1 MNDTFHYYDFMN
13 KNLFSSM
20 ISTNFKHQFKS
31 YYGISFFYCLSVV
44 RSCKVSRTYLYV
56 LYIIIKLHC
65 FSLQRRFFVR
75 LFLAL
80 IQLILISVAV
90 YLRPKT
96 NLLAVNSYT
105 DVVSIAL
112 PYSSYWAPPELLIF
126 FKTQLIIY
134 FMQ

>member
-1 MNDTFHYYDFMN
+1 
-13 KNLFSSM
+13 M
-20 ISTNFKHQFKS
+20 ISSNFKHQFKS
-31 YYGISFFYCLSVV
+31 YYGIIFLLLLI
-44 RSCKVSRTYLYV
+44 SCKKLQSVTYILVYTI
-56 LYIIIKLHC
+56 YIIIKLHC
-65 FSLQRRFFVR
+65 FLLQRRFFVR

-126 FKTQLIIY
+126 FKTQANYIFYAVIFYVMEKKPHVLWY
-134 FMQ
+134 